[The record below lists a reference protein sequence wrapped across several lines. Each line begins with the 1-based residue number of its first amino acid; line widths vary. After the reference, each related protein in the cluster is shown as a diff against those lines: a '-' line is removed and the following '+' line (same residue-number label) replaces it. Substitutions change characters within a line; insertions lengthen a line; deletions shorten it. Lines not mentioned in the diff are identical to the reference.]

1 MSKEKKTDSN
11 ELGKIRKILDI
22 GSLEKVTFALD
33 LLDSLGAGDEDYAKL
48 FTKTRIK
55 KLIAG
60 DAQKFNFLAEKLYQF
75 RETNLRFNEVIKG
88 FSQNNF
94 EYLIADLTEL
104 SDGAAKILSGLNW
117 HALRLDGYN
126 AEGGP
131 TFISD
136 NAAESLSKFGGL
148 LYLNGLEELS
158 DKTAESL
165 SKYKGGRLALS
176 GISKLSDAAAESFS
190 RFKGNNL
197 DLDGVTSLSD
207 AAANSLSK
215 CKCDLSLSGL
225 TSLSEAAA
233 NSLSNCKSNQLTLSG
248 LTSLSEA
255 AVKSLSQF
263 KGSHLSLSGLAS
275 LSDSAAESLSKY
287 KGGSTENSGW
297 LSLYGLKDLSDSAVD
312 RLSKFSGKSLSL
324 NGVKKLSDMQA
335 KSLSKLSNDLRMLD
349 LHELSDIAA
358 QYFAKSTGHL
368 NFPFDLREK
377 INQYRD
383 QDHSAS

>member
-1 MSKEKKTDSN
+1 MSKKKKIDAN
-11 ELGKIRKILDI
+11 KLGEIRKLLDE
-22 GSLEKVTFALD
+22 GGFEKLIAAFD
-33 LLDSLGAGDEDYAKL
+33 LLDSHGALDEDYAKL

-55 KLIAG
+55 KLITG
-60 DAQKFNFLAEKLYQF
+60 DGPMFNFLAGRLLQF
-75 RETNLRFNEVIKG
+75 RSAFLNIKEGIKG

-148 LYLNGLEELS
+148 LYLNGLGELS
-158 DKTAESL
+158 DKAAESL
-165 SKYKGGRLALS
+165 SKYKGGRLALC

-190 RFKGNNL
+190 RFKGDNL

-215 CKCDLSLSGL
+215 CTCCLSFSGLLSLSESAAKSLSKSKSNSLNLSGL
-225 TSLSEAAA
+225 TSLSE
-233 NSLSNCKSNQLTLSG
+233 S
-248 LTSLSEA
+248 
-255 AVKSLSQF
+255 AVKSLSQY
-263 KGSHLSLSGLAS
+263 KGNHLYLAGMDS

-287 KGGSTENSGW
+287 KGW
-297 LSLYGLKDLSDSAVD
+297 LCLDGLNVLSDSAVH
-312 RLSKFSGKSLSL
+312 RLSTFKGKSLSL
-324 NGVKKLSDMQA
+324 EGVKKLSDQQA
-335 KSLSKLSNDLRMLD
+335 KSLSNLSNDLSLLGLD
-349 LHELSDIAA
+349 ELSDTAA
-358 QYFAKSTGHL
+358 QYFAKSRAYL
-368 NFPFDLREK
+368 NFPFELREK
-377 INQYRD
+377 INQYRE
-383 QDHSAS
+383 S